1 MLPSFLS
8 PVHRSASPIV
18 KITHQKFI
26 GDMTLQ
32 EILMPGGERKI
43 HWLRKCEVVLHVYHD
58 DILITNAGGFAD
70 DTEYLSALR
79 LMSTAQKTAE
89 RLKITG
95 ETLLRLEAH
104 GKVTLVP
111 YLSNLDEGDE
121 WLSTNGQ
128 KIREYRSVRPLH
140 DVKPK
145 EVVLGQGILWSSA
158 AGSDNDGLMKAFL
171 DAWSLPTPFDKVVV
185 EKETIK
191 VSEDPK
197 TVCTL

>member
-1 MLPSFLS
+1 
-8 PVHRSASPIV
+8 
-18 KITHQKFI
+18 
-26 GDMTLQ
+26 
-32 EILMPGGERKI
+32 MP
-43 HWLRKCEVVLHVYHD
+43 C
-58 DILITNAGGFAD
+58 GFAD
-70 DTEYLSALR
+70 DTDYLSALR

-89 RLKITG
+89 RLKISG

-128 KIREYRSVRPLH
+128 KIREYRSVRPVH
-140 DVKPK
+140 DVKPR
-145 EVVLGQGILWSSA
+145 EVVLGQGIVWSSA

-171 DAWSLPTPFDKVVV
+171 DAWSLPTPYESVIVD
-185 EKETIK
+185 KETLT
-191 VSEDPK
+191 VSEAPR